1 LCLLS
6 PGQPDH
12 LLVGGAQG
20 QRPFLQVVPI
30 AADEGGLPGLGKKDG
45 SGLGA
50 TTEAAAQTARV
61 DLEQQIL
68 GPQLLDAVG
77 GGQLTVPLRM
87 GQHRPVARVR
97 ISKNACS
104 SPGDSGPGGRST
116 STYGPPASRATVIDC
131 AS

>member
-1 LCLLS
+1 MCLLS

-30 AADEGGLPGLGKKDG
+30 AADEGGL
-45 SGLGA
+45 GA
-50 TTEAAAQTARV
+50 ATEAAAQTARV

-68 GPQLLDAVG
+68 GRQLLDAVGG

-87 GQHRPVARVR
+87 GQHRPVARR
-97 ISKNACS
+97 ADFEERLFQ
-104 SPGDSGPGGRST
+104 PG
-116 STYGPPASRATVIDC
+116 
-131 AS
+131 